1 MSQYQ
6 DSATA
11 EVYARNLARTGHS
24 PAQIATAYRGRTGQQ
39 LPAALAQELG
49 FRTPAPEAPLPEGIL
64 SAEQTT
70 AELNRIETLPR
81 NERKI
86 TDQLMQS
93 WEFHSRQGVKT

>member
-1 MSQYQ
+1 MSQYR
-6 DSATA
+6 DPATA

-24 PAQIATAYRGRTGQQ
+24 PVQIATAYNARTGQQ

-49 FRTPAPEAPLPEGIL
+49 YRPPVAAAPLPEGIL

-81 NERKI
+81 SERKI
-86 TDQLMQS
+86 PDKLMES

>member
-6 DSATA
+6 DPAAA
-11 EVYARNLARTGHS
+11 EVYARNLAKTGHS
-24 PAQIATAYRGRTGQQ
+24 PVQIATAYKARTGQQ

-49 FRTPAPEAPLPEGIL
+49 FRTAAPEAPLPEGIL
-64 SAEQTT
+64 SAEQTM

-81 NERKI
+81 SERKI
-86 TDQLMQS
+86 PDKLMES